1 MFQFADVTGD
11 GRSDAVFFNT
21 DYGTVTVGVSNGS
34 SFRAITAFDQPWWEH
49 GPSTPNMLKL
59 ADVNGDGKADAI
71 YFDTQR
77 SRGVWVGI
85 SDGYSFRANGNRGQ
99 QWWEHGVSTPD
110 MLQLVDVNR
119 DGKADAVYFDTFRSR
134 GIWVGINDGKSF
146 RGAGTG
152 QWWEHGFSTPDQ
164 IQFADV
170 TGDGRPDAIYTDAYR
185 SQGLW
190 VGVNMGNSFRG
201 QGTGQWWPGAGIASE
216 QIKFADIDGDR
227 RAEALFFD
235 KWNTEG
241 VKVGSPNLKLY
252 AFSGRDLK
260 IGGFQITTVGLDR
273 ANIPNG
279 LATQLMSSLEKAISR
294 WERII
299 VNGLSDWGNIDD
311 LQVNVKA
318 TRVDGAGSVLAYAK
332 PTQLRFDGM
341 PLTAEITIDSD
352 DANNP
357 QLVDILTHELG
368 HALGL
373 GSLWKSRKLLVNEST
388 NNPLYVGINAVRQA
402 RLLSTAFE
410 NGIPVENEGGQGSA
424 GAHWRDSVFG
434 NELMTSF
441 LSAGQNP
448 ISSMTIGALAD
459 LGYAVKY
466 DVADPYVLPIRFMPS
481 VGAAKST
488 SSSTNKST
496 GSNLRMSETQSD
508 SSLKQVDSLLVASEM
523 TKRNH
528 ELASD
533 IVFSELG
540 TIDAEQSQ
548 RKPST
553 KLRITSALEP
563 AMVSSAL
570 SKKSM

>member
-1 MFQFADVTGD
+1 
-11 GRSDAVFFNT
+11 
-21 DYGTVTVGVSNGS
+21 
-34 SFRAITAFDQPWWEH
+34 
-49 GPSTPNMLKL
+49 
-59 ADVNGDGKADAI
+59 
-71 YFDTQR
+71 
-77 SRGVWVGI
+77 
-85 SDGYSFRANGNRGQ
+85 
-99 QWWEHGVSTPD
+99 
-110 MLQLVDVNR
+110 
-119 DGKADAVYFDTFRSR
+119 
-134 GIWVGINDGKSF
+134 
-146 RGAGTG
+146 
-152 QWWEHGFSTPDQ
+152 
-164 IQFADV
+164 
-170 TGDGRPDAIYTDAYR
+170 
-185 SQGLW
+185 
-190 VGVNMGNSFRG
+190 MGNSFRG

-373 GSLWKSRKLLVNEST
+373 
-388 NNPLYVGINAVRQA
+388 
-402 RLLSTAFE
+402 
-410 NGIPVENEGGQGSA
+410 
-424 GAHWRDSVFG
+424 
-434 NELMTSF
+434 
-441 LSAGQNP
+441 
-448 ISSMTIGALAD
+448 
-459 LGYAVKY
+459 
-466 DVADPYVLPIRFMPS
+466 
-481 VGAAKST
+481 AAC
-488 SSSTNKST
+488 
-496 GSNLRMSETQSD
+496 GR
-508 SSLKQVDSLLVASEM
+508 V
-523 TKRNH
+523 
-528 ELASD
+528 
-533 IVFSELG
+533 
-540 TIDAEQSQ
+540 
-548 RKPST
+548 
-553 KLRITSALEP
+553 
-563 AMVSSAL
+563 VSC
-570 SKKSM
+570 

>member
-1 MFQFADVTGD
+1 M
-11 GRSDAVFFNT
+11 
-21 DYGTVTVGVSNGS
+21 
-34 SFRAITAFDQPWWEH
+34 
-49 GPSTPNMLKL
+49 
-59 ADVNGDGKADAI
+59 
-71 YFDTQR
+71 
-77 SRGVWVGI
+77 
-85 SDGYSFRANGNRGQ
+85 
-99 QWWEHGVSTPD
+99 
-110 MLQLVDVNR
+110 
-119 DGKADAVYFDTFRSR
+119 
-134 GIWVGINDGKSF
+134 
-146 RGAGTG
+146 
-152 QWWEHGFSTPDQ
+152 
-164 IQFADV
+164 
-170 TGDGRPDAIYTDAYR
+170 
-185 SQGLW
+185 
-190 VGVNMGNSFRG
+190 
-201 QGTGQWWPGAGIASE
+201 
-216 QIKFADIDGDR
+216 
-227 RAEALFFD
+227 
-235 KWNTEG
+235 
-241 VKVGSPNLKLY
+241 
-252 AFSGRDLK
+252 
-260 IGGFQITTVGLDR
+260 
-273 ANIPNG
+273 
-279 LATQLMSSLEKAISR
+279 
-294 WERII
+294 
-299 VNGLSDWGNIDD
+299 
-311 LQVNVKA
+311 
-318 TRVDGAGSVLAYAK
+318 
-332 PTQLRFDGM
+332 
-341 PLTAEITIDSD
+341 
-352 DANNP
+352 
-357 QLVDILTHELG
+357 
-368 HALGL
+368 
-373 GSLWKSRKLLVNEST
+373 WKSRKLLVNEST